1 MTGNLKLTQKFLGHA
16 DINTTA
22 NVYTHVSEK
31 LEREVVENLEKKI
44 FGNLFPIVPNLKLG
58 TEIQ

>member
-1 MTGNLKLTQKFLGHA
+1 
-16 DINTTA
+16 
-22 NVYTHVSEK
+22 